1 MPFWASL
8 FIFGG
13 IQMAEVQPEGT
24 KEMWMIYLMI
34 AIGFLAIIILQ
45 ALASSSA

>member
-1 MPFWASL
+1 
-8 FIFGG
+8 
-13 IQMAEVQPEGT
+13 MAEVQPEGT